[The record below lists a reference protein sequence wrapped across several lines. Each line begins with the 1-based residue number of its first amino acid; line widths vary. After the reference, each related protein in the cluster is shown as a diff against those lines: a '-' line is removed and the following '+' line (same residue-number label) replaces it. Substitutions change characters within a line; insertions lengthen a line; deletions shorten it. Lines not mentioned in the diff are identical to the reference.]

1 MGEGLEIIMIIIL
14 YLAAW
19 WGSVQNYNNNNI
31 ISGDQGSVTMVTLSY
46 YQLAPSMSK
55 IGKLRSFLK
64 LWVKKG
70 WGPVNYSPGQI
81 LDSRVLG
88 QP

>member
-1 MGEGLEIIMIIIL
+1 
-14 YLAAW
+14 
-19 WGSVQNYNNNNI
+19 
-31 ISGDQGSVTMVTLSY
+31 MVTIPY